1 MIRNWQNYSFSLLMF
16 YRDDEAIG
24 GMFYR
29 DDEAIGGGDM
39 RQAACKEQSVQ
50 STHCDTI
57 IAGRGSR
64 NPKNI

>member
-1 MIRNWQNYSFSLLMF
+1 MF